1 MLVPGRR
8 KQQKLR
14 RMKRNS
20 WFNNNIRQ
28 SKYFLMLN
36 RLLQFWFEPFIFWTR
51 LQLSFVLSLWIC
63 GLHGYVDLHSVMVLV
78 PSLEWIHFG
87 YLLSYIKHYGPIVFF
102 AESMDLFLVFYIVVT
117 RQYLEL
123 FGRKEWAELW
133 RLIIL
138 VLSMPNWVFYQEY
151 SVVSVVEIVPT
162 DVNATIYELGLS
174 ENFFRVKYFMFPSHP
189 SCLTVKC
196 DIFLS
201 QKVDGML
208 IHEFVLLVLLSATQH
223 SWIQRMSTL
232 TELSELLR

>member
-63 GLHGYVDLHSVMVLV
+63 GLHGYVDLYSVMVLV

-138 VLSMPNWVFYQEY
+138 VLSMPNWVFSQEY

-174 ENFFRVKYFMFPSHP
+174 ENFFRVKYFMFPISP
-189 SCLTVKC
+189 ILSYCQVWPFPVSKSWWYVRMWICVAGLALC
-196 DIFLS
+196 D
-201 QKVDGML
+201 
-208 IHEFVLLVLLSATQH
+208 
-223 SWIQRMSTL
+223 
-232 TELSELLR
+232 